1 MFIQPAYLP
10 EEVAQILDVSARSV
24 YRWLAS
30 GALKSTK
37 CGALHRIAPHA
48 LKAFIRNR
56 QTSTD
61 GRSRTAWAK
70 LLERAA

>member
-10 EEVAQILDVSARSV
+10 EEIARILNVSPRSV
-24 YRWLAS
+24 YRSLAA

-37 CGALHRIAPHA
+37 CGALHRITPHA
-48 LKAFIRNR
+48 LRAFVHRR

-70 LLERAA
+70 RLERVA